1 MNFLPSHESVFWFD
15 CSPVFKLDSIL
26 VALLITGVG
35 RLFHWLVNHILKH
48 LQWNLDITKNQGT
61 GKFVHDNEVSLYR
74 GSFSSI
80 LLYSDWGNENR
91 TLYQRLRYTEAP
103 LYLDVGKRRGYLPQ

>member
-1 MNFLPSHESVFWFD
+1 MEP
-15 CSPVFKLDSIL
+15 
-26 VALLITGVG
+26 
-35 RLFHWLVNHILKH
+35 RY
-48 LQWNLDITKNQGT
+48 
-61 GKFVHDNEVSLYR
+61 NEEPRDWQICSLYR

-103 LYLDVGKRRGYLPQ
+103 LYLDVGKRSGYLPQIVSNSFSW